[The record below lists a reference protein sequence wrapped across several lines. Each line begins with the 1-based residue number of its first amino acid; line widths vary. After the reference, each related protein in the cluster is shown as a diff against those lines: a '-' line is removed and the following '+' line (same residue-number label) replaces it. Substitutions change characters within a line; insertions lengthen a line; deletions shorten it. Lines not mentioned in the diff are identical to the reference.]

1 MPNAPSLIFNMQI
14 RRRPPSKAINV
25 SILCYQTALP
35 DAAPNNILEEIVWQ
49 KEIEV
54 DQMREK
60 RPLAEL
66 QKQALTAPAT
76 RDFVAALRQ
85 GKTNPA
91 LIAEVKKASPSK
103 GILRADFDP
112 VAIALS
118 YQQGGASCLSVLT
131 DVKFFQ
137 GGFDNLAKVRAT
149 VDLPL
154 LCKDFIIYPYQMYLA
169 RIQGADAVLLIAAI
183 LSDQDLQYFIK
194 IANALKMAALIEVH
208 SLVELDRVL
217 ALDGV
222 SLVGINNRNLEDFSV
237 DLQTTCQLLAARNT
251 QLQQRNI
258 LVVSESGLHSPD
270 DLSVVQKA
278 GASAVLIGESLVKQ
292 PNPELA
298 IANLFSKSSSSA
310 TSSH

>member
-1 MPNAPSLIFNMQI
+1 MQI
-14 RRRPPSKAINV
+14 RRRSPNPAIDV
-25 SILCYQTALP
+25 SILRYQAIVP
-35 DAAPNNILEEIVWQ
+35 DAAPNHILEEIVWQ
-49 KEIEV
+49 KEVEY

-60 RPLAEL
+60 FPLQEL
-66 QKQALTAPAT
+66 RKRVLTAPPT

-85 GKTNPA
+85 GKTKPA

-103 GILRADFDP
+103 GVLREDFDP

-137 GGFDNLAKVRAT
+137 GSFENLAKVRAA

-154 LCKDFIIYPYQMYLA
+154 LCKEFIIYAYQIYLA
-169 RIQGADAVLLIAAI
+169 RVQGADAILLIAAI
-183 LSDQDLQYFIK
+183 LSDQDLKYFLK
-194 IANALKMAALIEVH
+194 IANNLKMAALIEVH
-208 SLVELDRVL
+208 SLEELDRVL

-237 DLQTTCQLLAARNT
+237 DLQTTCQLLAARGS
-251 QLQQRNI
+251 QLQEKNI
-258 LVVSESGLHSPD
+258 LVVSESGLHNPD
-270 DLSVVQKA
+270 DLSLVLTA

-292 PNPELA
+292 PDPGAA
-298 IANLFSKSSSSA
+298 IAHILPRNF
-310 TSSH
+310 